1 MNNENKNTAC
11 IFGILLG
18 VVLLIIGLALL
29 TREPLENT
37 RFGGDFYTYSYK
49 SVRENAEILRFGLGW
64 LIMGFGGISV
74 CYFAN
79 QISVNKNNAKVI
91 ELLKGP
97 KNTTV
102 SNEEEIEK
110 AQKLKN
116 DGVLSDEEFNKIRD
130 DLLEK
135 SNEEQKNI

>member
-18 VVLLIIGLALL
+18 VVLLLVGFALL
-29 TREPLENT
+29 VREPLEDT
-37 RFGGDFYTYSYK
+37 KFGADFYTYSYEAT
-49 SVRENAEILRFGLGW
+49 RENAEILRFGLGW
-64 LIMGFGGISV
+64 LIMGFGGISI

-79 QISVNKNNAKVI
+79 QMAVCEQNAKVI
-91 ELLKGP
+91 ELLKAP
-97 KNTTV
+97 KNTTI

-116 DGVLSDEEFNKIRD
+116 DGVLSAEEFNKIRD